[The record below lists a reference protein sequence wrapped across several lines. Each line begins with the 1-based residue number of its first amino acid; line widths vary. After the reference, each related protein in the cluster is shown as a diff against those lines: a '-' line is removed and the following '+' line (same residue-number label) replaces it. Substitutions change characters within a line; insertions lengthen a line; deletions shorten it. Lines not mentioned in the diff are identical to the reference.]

1 MCVWGGDGGMGG
13 ESTREMTPLVGGGG
27 GVGGLLKEIF
37 LIQNVRRSDSNAF

>member
-1 MCVWGGDGGMGG
+1 MCVGGDGRGEHERNDPSRWGG
-13 ESTREMTPLVGGGG
+13 GGGG

>member
-1 MCVWGGDGGMGG
+1 MCGGWGVGG
-13 ESTREMTPLVGGGG
+13 ESTREMTPLVGGGGG